1 MIEKSSHSF
10 VQESTDEIKKWSFL
24 EAVCQGSETGMILMD
39 NSLNVLF
46 SNDKAIFFGT
56 QYLNQDFKS
65 GISLSKLPSNG
76 RATVQFDKGLYR
88 CLNYSET
95 SEFEVDINSSS
106 DSLIWIGIKIKPI
119 TFDVGIASG
128 VSIEINELTARRS
141 IEQELKR
148 TRSFYETILN
158 NLPADIAVFDLNHN
172 YLFLNPAAIKND
184 ELRNWMIGKN
194 DYDFFNRKGSGME
207 IADARRAVFNQVV
220 TSKKTHERIDEH
232 IRPDGSI
239 VHVLRRFFPYEEQG
253 ELKLVIGY
261 GIDITELKNA
271 QKTVLELLEK
281 ERGLSDLKTQFIQMA
296 SHEFRTPMASIQT
309 SMDILKH
316 YINQEGSSLLEVSP
330 IFNRHHSRVEQEI
343 FRITEIMNNILLMG
357 RLDAGRMYFNP
368 IENDISLLVKSII
381 EEELLSNYK
390 REIRFNQTGEPLH
403 IHVDRS
409 FISYML
415 KNLISNAFKY
425 GGQNEIPEVN
435 LEFCK
440 DAFTLTVIDHGIGIP
455 SNEMENLFQSF
466 YRASNAENVQGT
478 GLGLVIVKKL
488 AEMHDGEVFG
498 RSELNIGSSFGF
510 RIPMPNQKITA

>member
-1 MIEKSSHSF
+1 MDEKTSHSY
-10 VQESTDEIKKWSFL
+10 VRESTDEIKKWSFL
-24 EAVCQGSETGMILMD
+24 EAVCQGSETGMILLD

-46 SNDKAIFFGT
+46 SNEKAVFFGT
-56 QYLNQDFKS
+56 QYLYQDFNL
-65 GISLSKLPSNG
+65 GISLSKMPSNG
-76 RATVQFDKGLYR
+76 RATVQFEKGLYR
-88 CLNYSET
+88 CLNYNET
-95 SEFEVDINSSS
+95 SEFEVDIHSTS
-106 DSLIWIGIKIKPI
+106 DTLIWIGIKIKPI
-119 TFDVGIASG
+119 AFDIGIASG
-128 VSIEINELTARRS
+128 VSIEISELTARRA

-172 YLFLNPAAIKND
+172 YLFLNPTAIHDN
-184 ELRNWMIGKN
+184 ELRKWMIGKN
-194 DYDFFNRKGSGME
+194 DYDFFRRKGLGPE

-220 TSKKTHERIDEH
+220 ASKKTHERIDEH
-232 IRPDGSI
+232 FQSDGSA

-281 ERGLSDLKTQFIQMA
+281 ERGLSELKTQFIQMA

-316 YINQEGSSLLEVSP
+316 YINKSPLNIQEVAP
-330 IFNRHHSRVEQEI
+330 IFERHHSRVEQEI

-357 RLDAGRMYFNP
+357 RLDAGRMYFKP
-368 IENDISLLVKSII
+368 IENDISSLVKSII
-381 EEELLSNYK
+381 EEELLSNSK
-390 REIRFNQTGEPLH
+390 REIKLKQTGEPLH
-403 IHVDRS
+403 MHVDRS

-415 KNLISNAFKY
+415 KNLLSNAFKY
-425 GGQNEIPEVN
+425 GGEHEIPEVN

-455 SNEMENLFQSF
+455 SNEIENLFQSF
-466 YRASNAENVQGT
+466 YRASNAENVEGT

-488 AEMHDGEVFG
+488 AEIHGGEVFV

-510 RIPMPNQKITA
+510 RIPMPNHQTAN